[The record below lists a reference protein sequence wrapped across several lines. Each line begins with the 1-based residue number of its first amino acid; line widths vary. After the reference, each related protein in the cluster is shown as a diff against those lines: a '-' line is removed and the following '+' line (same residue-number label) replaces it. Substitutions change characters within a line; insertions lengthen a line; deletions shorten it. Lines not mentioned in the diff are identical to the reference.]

1 MGGRRAQCRRDLQ
14 PCWRLRQHERL
25 HGEITRPIIEDA
37 ARVAGV
43 SEKTIRRWLQEP
55 QFNARYLQARR
66 DSVHQATAR
75 MQQATG
81 AAGTIILKRMTDRNV
96 PPAVRLRAAECVFE
110 HAIKGVE
117 LEDFEA

>member
-1 MGGRRAQCRRDLQ
+1 MGDKSGGMRLATSRRMRRKDAVSLGGQ
-14 PCWRLRQHERL
+14 MRRCPQMTGHGSKFERKAEQAIAAL
-25 HGEITRPIIEDA
+25 LTRPSIEDA

-75 MQQATG
+75 MQQAAG
-81 AAGTIILKRMTDRNV
+81 AAGTIILKLIDR
-96 PPAVRLRAAECVFE
+96 P
-110 HAIKGVE
+110 
-117 LEDFEA
+117 